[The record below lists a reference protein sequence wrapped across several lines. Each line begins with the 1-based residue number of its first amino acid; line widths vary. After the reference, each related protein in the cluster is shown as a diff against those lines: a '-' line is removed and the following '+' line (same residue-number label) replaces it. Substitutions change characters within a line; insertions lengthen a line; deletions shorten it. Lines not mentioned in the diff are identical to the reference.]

1 MNFNPQT
8 AFRKQ
13 PMVYIAIAL
22 IIGIMLNELLNASS
36 MLPFVAILLL
46 ILIIDKLADADYKIL
61 INSGEVIKSDVL
73 KMTYPKQ
80 IPNNFNE
87 FIQTVNAK
95 MTIITGAK
103 RSKISPTPKEL
114 SDMFNSELFFTDSVR
129 AVWLFSNGKNK
140 FEVKEWK

>member
-103 RSKISPTPKEL
+103 RSKISPTSKEL